1 MPTTPEFSLVLDRLR
16 DPDQPVAM
24 SNLYHL
30 SDLSGAD
37 LAALERTW
45 AELPTERRQN
55 ILADLNE
62 IGEANFE
69 VTFEAVFRLGLD
81 DEDPEVR
88 ATAIRA
94 LWESE
99 DPTLIAPLIDFLRTD
114 PDIHVRAAAASALG
128 RFVYLGEIEE
138 LPAPQARRV
147 EDALLAVIGGT
158 EALEVQ
164 RRALEAV
171 AYAVRPEITPLIQAA
186 YVSPEPLLRI
196 SAVFAMGRTAE
207 AQWAPQVLAEL
218 KSIEPEMRFEAAR
231 AAGELE
237 LQNAAGELAQLIRDP
252 DTQVKEAAIWSLGQ
266 IGGDFARDTLK
277 RLLKKTTDEDERD
290 FIEEAIENLA
300 FSDEVRAFGMFDQAE
315 DGSDGDLDSLDG
327 LFGLIDL
334 EGDDDDDDE
343 GDEDDTAAEDGDEEN
358 LEANN
363 ADDED
368 DADKQ

>member
-1 MPTTPEFSLVLDRLR
+1 MPTTPEFSLVLERLR
-16 DPDQPVAM
+16 DLEQAVSM

-30 SDLSGAD
+30 SDLAGAD

-45 AELPTERRQN
+45 AELPAERRQN
-55 ILADLNE
+55 ILHDLNE

-69 VTFEAVFRLGLD
+69 VSFEAVFRLGLD

-99 DPTLIAPLIDFLRTD
+99 DPTLIAPLIDFLATD
-114 PDIHVRAAAASALG
+114 PDEHVRAAAASALG
-128 RFVYLGEIEE
+128 RFVYLGEVEE
-138 LPAPQARRV
+138 LPAQQARRV
-147 EDALLAVIGGT
+147 EDALLAVIGGPD
-158 EALEVQ
+158 ALEVK

-171 AYAVRPEITPLIQAA
+171 AYAARPEIAPLIQAA
-186 YVSPEPLLRI
+186 YTSPEPLMRI

-218 KSIEPEMRFEAAR
+218 KSAEPEMRFEAAR

-237 LQNAAGELAQLIRDP
+237 LQQAGPDLARLTADK

-266 IGGDFARDTLK
+266 VGGDFAQKTLE
-277 RLLKKTTDEDERD
+277 RLLKRATDEDERD

-300 FSDEVRAFGMFDQAE
+300 FSDEVRAFAL
-315 DGSDGDLDSLDG
+315 SDDDDEAGFSLP
-327 LFGLIDL
+327 GLIDIGADEL
-334 EGDDDDDDE
+334 DLDDDDDDALE
-343 GDEDDTAAEDGDEEN
+343 DDFDDLDEDD
-358 LEANN
+358 EA
-363 ADDED
+363 
-368 DADKQ
+368 

>member
-1 MPTTPEFSLVLDRLR
+1 MPTTPEFSLVLERLR
-16 DPDQPVAM
+16 DLEQPVAM
-24 SNLYHL
+24 ANLYHL
-30 SDLSGAD
+30 SDLAGAD

-55 ILADLNE
+55 ILQDLNE

-99 DPTLIAPLIDFLRTD
+99 DPTLIAPLIDFLNTD
-114 PDIHVRAAAASALG
+114 VDVHVRAAAASALG
-128 RFVYLGEIEE
+128 RFVYLGEVEE
-138 LPAPQARRV
+138 LPAAQARRV
-147 EDALLAVIGGT
+147 EEALLAVIGGT

-171 AYAVRPEITPLIQAA
+171 AYAVRPEITPLIKAA
-186 YVSPEPLLRI
+186 YASPEPLLRI

-207 AQWAPQVLAEL
+207 AQWAALVLAEL
-218 KSIEPEMRFEAAR
+218 KSAEPEMRFEAAR

-237 LQNAAGELAQLIRDP
+237 LGPAAGELAHLTGDP

-266 IGGDFARDTLK
+266 IGSDFARDTLK
-277 RLLKKTTDEDERD
+277 RLLKRTTDEDEHD
-290 FIEEAIENLA
+290 FIAEAIENLA
-300 FSDEVRAFGMFDQAE
+300 FSDEVRAFSVFDQAE
-315 DGSDGDLDSLDG
+315 DGSDTDLNSLDG
-327 LFGLIDL
+327 LIGLLDIDDDEEGDPDDEDTDL
-334 EGDDDDDDE
+334 DDLDAQDADTGDDD
-343 GDEDDTAAEDGDEEN
+343 A
-358 LEANN
+358 
-363 ADDED
+363 
-368 DADKQ
+368 

>member
-1 MPTTPEFSLVLDRLR
+1 MPTTPEFSLVLERLR
-16 DPDQPVAM
+16 DLDQPVAM

-30 SDLSGAD
+30 SDLAGAD

-99 DPTLIAPLIDFLRTD
+99 DETLIAPLIDFLHTD

-128 RFVYLGEIEE
+128 RFVYLGEVEE
-138 LPAPQARRV
+138 LPAPYARRV
-147 EDALLAVIGGT
+147 EEALLGVMGGP
-158 EALEVQ
+158 EPLEVQ

-171 AYAVRPEITPLIQAA
+171 AYAVRTEITPLIRAA

-207 AQWAPQVLAEL
+207 AQWAPMVLAEL

-237 LQNAAGELAQLIRDP
+237 LNEAGRELAHLIGDP

-266 IGGDFARDTLK
+266 IGGDFARDTLA

-300 FSDEVRAFGMFDQAE
+300 FSDEVRAFSMFDRAE
-315 DGSDGDLDSLDG
+315 DGSDADLDALDG
-327 LFGLIDL
+327 LIGLSDMD
-334 EGDDDDDDE
+334 EDDDE
-343 GDEDDTAAEDGDEEN
+343 DEAVGDEDDLD
-358 LEANN
+358 
-363 ADDED
+363 ADLDED
-368 DADKQ
+368 DDE

>member
-1 MPTTPEFSLVLDRLR
+1 MPTTPEFSLVLERLR
-16 DPDQPVAM
+16 DLEQPVAM

-45 AELPTERRQN
+45 AELPTERRQS

-99 DPTLIAPLIDFLRTD
+99 DPTLIAPLIDFLHTD

-128 RFVYLGEIEE
+128 RFVYLGEVEE
-138 LPAPQARRV
+138 LPEGQARRV
-147 EDALLAVIGGT
+147 EDALLGVIGGP
-158 EALEVQ
+158 EPLEVQ

-171 AYAVRPEITPLIQAA
+171 AYAVRPEITPLIKAA

-196 SAVFAMGRTAE
+196 SAVFAMGRTTE
-207 AQWAPQVLAEL
+207 QQWAPQILAEL
-218 KSIEPEMRFEAAR
+218 QSIEPEMRFEAAR

-237 LQNAAGELAQLIRDP
+237 LNEAGKELSQLIRDP

-266 IGGDFARDTLK
+266 IGGDFARDTLS

-290 FIEEAIENLA
+290 FIEEAIENLG
-300 FSDEVRAFGMFDQAE
+300 FTDEVRAFSMFDRAA
-315 DGSDGDLDSLDG
+315 DGSDADLDSLDG
-327 LFGLIDL
+327 LFGLMDV
-334 EGDDDDDDE
+334 
-343 GDEDDTAAEDGDEEN
+343 DGD
-358 LEANN
+358 
-363 ADDED
+363 DDED
-368 DADKQ
+368 DVETDGEGDDEDDPDAGLDADDDE

>member
-1 MPTTPEFSLVLDRLR
+1 MPTTPEFNVVLERLR
-16 DPDQPVAM
+16 DLEQPVAM
-24 SNLYHL
+24 ASLYHL
-30 SDLSGAD
+30 SDLAGAD

-45 AELPTERRQN
+45 ADLPTERRQS
-55 ILADLNE
+55 ILQDLNE

-99 DPTLIAPLIDFLRTD
+99 DPTLIAPLIDFLNTD
-114 PDIHVRAAAASALG
+114 VDVHVRAAAASALG

-138 LPAPQARRV
+138 LPEQQARRV
-147 EDALLAVIGGT
+147 EDALLAVIGGA

-164 RRALEAV
+164 RRAIEAV
-171 AYAVRPEITPLIQAA
+171 AYAVRPEITPLIKAA
-186 YVSPEPLLRI
+186 YASTEPLLRI

-218 KSIEPEMRFEAAR
+218 KSDEPEMRFEAAR

-237 LQNAAGELAQLIRDP
+237 LGQAAGELAHLTGDP

-277 RLLKKTTDEDERD
+277 RLLKRTTDEDDHD

-300 FSDEVRAFGMFDQAE
+300 FSDEVRAFSMFDGAE
-315 DGSDGDLDSLDG
+315 DGSDTDLDTLDG
-327 LFGLIDL
+327 LIGLLDI
-334 EGDDDDDDE
+334 DDDDDE
-343 GDEDDTAAEDGDEEN
+343 DEE
-358 LEANN
+358 
-363 ADDED
+363 ADDPDAEGD
-368 DADKQ
+368 DLDDLDALDLDPRDADNQP